1 MSEKNVGSSYR
12 VTNMPGNEDWLKNFA
27 DKKIKSKES
36 DQKDRLI
43 KDVVAININSMEK
56 EAQSTVPEEI
66 PALLPE
72 EIPAL
77 LPEELERI
85 KQEKIRFLNQK
96 WNDIEKI
103 FKNRLQQDV
112 IIENMSK
119 AVLQVSKNSEYYGN
133 LSLLFQQASSLLQQY
148 TNFYNVLKQKFN
160 PLITEMDKSFVK
172 SSNDDLI
179 KEAIGGFQELKD
191 FFSSER
197 EIKKVEL
204 GAITLISKQIQ
215 DMKDAVY
222 EINNI
227 LIEVAPQFEGDAQF
241 ANLLQDSNTNNQQFN
256 NMSQLISQ
264 IGVQTAPEAIGITP
278 EATAPGIAPRALGVP
293 EAPEAPGI
301 APRALGVP
309 EAPEAPGIAPRALG
323 VPEAP
328 EAPVNELGTMSI
340 EQAPMYLNNFTNQL
354 LNLFNS
360 ASLEIADPEGIFK
373 ENIKSRV
380 KALQRESN
388 SIQLLINDIKK
399 AKTSTPALET

>member
-293 EAPEAPGI
+293 EAPEAP
-301 APRALGVP
+301 
-309 EAPEAPGIAPRALG
+309 
-323 VPEAP
+323 
-328 EAPVNELGTMSI
+328 VNELGTMSI

>member
-278 EATAPGIAPRALGVP
+278 EATAPGTAPRALGVP
-293 EAPEAPGI
+293 EAPEAPG
-301 APRALGVP
+301 
-309 EAPEAPGIAPRALG
+309 
-323 VPEAP
+323 
-328 EAPVNELGTMSI
+328 NELGTMSI